1 MTKRRLFTA
10 ALLVLI
16 ALFAALLLL
25 SKHGLSVTRLT
36 LEFSG
41 LPRGCDGF
49 KIVQLSD
56 LHGSEFG
63 QDNARLIEA
72 VAAEEPELIA
82 LTGDFLDEGEAGREL
97 PGVEA
102 LVRELVQLVGLVA
115 VVLYHI
121 GEQSDRLFDVANIF
135 MAVVGMSFVH
145 PEVPPCVVLWR
156 ICPPPMEL

>member
-41 LPRGCDGF
+41 LPRGFDGF

-56 LHGSEFG
+56 LHGSETFTG
-63 QDNARLIEA
+63 DGSGAASESSDEEAEIEA
-72 VAAEEPELIA
+72 
-82 LTGDFLDEGEAGREL
+82 
-97 PGVEA
+97 
-102 LVRELVQLVGLVA
+102 
-115 VVLYHI
+115 
-121 GEQSDRLFDVANIF
+121 N
-135 MAVVGMSFVH
+135 
-145 PEVPPCVVLWR
+145 
-156 ICPPPMEL
+156 